1 MWSRRAGA
9 KPLNGHLSE
18 FTFIAQCSAVQ
29 CGVVHMVV
37 VPGINL
43 ICVSGL
49 RMPKSVPISF
59 VSKTS
64 AAAQTIRLTL
74 SCRCIIA
81 SASLPNPFQE
91 WEAATACLAFQK
103 VPQHL
108 QHLHV
113 ACCMLLLPRSPQ
125 IRPTVCK
132 LRTLRRFRQVIPCGI
147 CRIRFAEACAISRL
161 MPVFTLLINAPVRL
175 KLLRLLL
182 LVFLFVRN
190 QGLRMFRH
198 RWEER
203 KRRAAGL

>member
-1 MWSRRAGA
+1 MCLRLIYAQIRANFICQQNFGSGLDN
-9 KPLNGHLSE
+9 PLNPKLPVYHSIRIPSKSLPGMGSSHSLS
-18 FTFIAQCSAVQ
+18 C
-29 CGVVHMVV
+29 
-37 VPGINL
+37 
-43 ICVSGL
+43 
-49 RMPKSVPISF
+49 IS
-59 VSKTS
+59 KS
-64 AAAQTIRLTL
+64 AAT
-74 SCRCIIA
+74 
-81 SASLPNPFQE
+81 FV
-91 WEAATACLAFQK
+91 AF
-103 VPQHL
+103 
-108 QHLHV
+108 

-182 LVFLFVRN
+182 VFLFVRN

-203 KRRAAGL
+203 KRRATGL